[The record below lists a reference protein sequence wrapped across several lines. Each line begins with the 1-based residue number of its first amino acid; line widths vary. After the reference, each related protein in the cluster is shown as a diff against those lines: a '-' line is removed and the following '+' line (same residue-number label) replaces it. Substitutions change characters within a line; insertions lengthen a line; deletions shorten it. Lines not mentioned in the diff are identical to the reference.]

1 MELNITQHDYSESHM
16 IISENIMLRKKI
28 QILEAEN
35 KQLLQEYNMY
45 KQAYERWACNRL
57 ILFIKR
63 LLRR

>member
-1 MELNITQHDYSESHM
+1 MDITVINDEDQTNYACEKM
-16 IISENIMLRKKI
+16 ILLKKI

-45 KQAYERWACNRL
+45 KQAYERWACNKL
-57 ILFIKR
+57 ILLIKR